1 MLPRGP
7 QVCAWCSPE
16 CWCLWGCGCH
26 GEGQDGHAMWHHGDH
41 GDHGEAV
48 IPLAVAANPK
58 PKWQSDVPK
67 FQMSADFCTDQQLAS
82 WARLLHA

>member
-1 MLPRGP
+1 
-7 QVCAWCSPE
+7 
-16 CWCLWGCGCH
+16 
-26 GEGQDGHAMWHHGDH
+26 MWHHGDH